1 MFASKSFKSLLLL
14 HSKRLTTPKPYFPF
28 PSTLS
33 LKHFSLTSQQHSL
46 TVSYL
51 INTFGFSPQTAL
63 KVSES
68 VSFDTPQK
76 PDSVIAFFT
85 KNGFTDAH
93 INTIVKRV
101 PSILV
106 CNPDK
111 RLSPKFQFLLSKG
124 ASASDIVRLVHR
136 CPRILGS
143 SLKNNVI
150 PSFELVRRFLQS
162 DQKTID
168 CVFGNRPFL
177 QYNVGVQNVNMLLDA
192 GVLDSSIGYLFGRR
206 PSILLSTNL
215 REAIDE
221 VKEMGFDP
229 SKITFAIALHAK
241 RVVSKSRWDAK
252 VDAFKMW
259 GWSEEMVLDSFRK
272 HPLLMLASKDKIN
285 EVIRFWV
292 VELGWDPL
300 ALAKMPKIFGFS
312 LERRIVPRGLVLKHL
327 IVKGLREKSAKL
339 STPFD
344 VSEELFL
351 KNYVMRFKEEVCEL
365 LKLYQ
370 EKISFQEHREGC
382 VESAS

>member
-1 MFASKSFKSLLLL
+1 MFRSQSLKPLFLYSKG
-14 HSKRLTTPKPYFPF
+14 LTTPF

-33 LKHFSLTSQQHSL
+33 LKLFSLTSQQHSF

-51 INTFGFSPQTAL
+51 IDTLGFSPQTAL
-63 KVSES
+63 KASQR

-76 PDSVIAFFT
+76 PDSVIAFFN
-85 KNGFTDAH
+85 KNGFTQAH
-93 INTIVKRV
+93 INNIVKRL
-101 PSILV
+101 PNILA
-106 CNPDK
+106 CNADK

-124 ASASDIVRLVHR
+124 ASASDIVRLVNR

-150 PSFELVRRFLQS
+150 PSFELVKRFLQS

-177 QYNVGVQNVNMLLDA
+177 QYSVGAQNVDMLLDV
-192 GVLDSSIGYLFGRR
+192 GVKDSGIGYLFGRR

-215 REAIDE
+215 SEAIDE
-221 VKEMGFDP
+221 VMEMGFDT

-259 GWSEEMVLDSFRK
+259 GWSEEMVIDSFRK
-272 HPLLMLASKDKIN
+272 HPLLMLTSKDKIN
-285 EVIRFWV
+285 EIMRFWV

-312 LERRIVPRGLVLKHL
+312 LERRIVPRCLVVRYLL
-327 IVKGLREKSAKL
+327 VKGLREKSANL

-351 KNYVMRFKEEVCEL
+351 KNYVMRFKEEASQL

-370 EKISFQEHREGC
+370 EKKVSKKTGRT
-382 VESAS
+382 V